1 MILISYKG
9 DARAVIVEETEY
21 LVVYPGHNTATL
33 LYNRL
38 LKNSCDVEL
47 ISTPIKISYGC
58 SLSIKFKQIYL
69 DIINDEMLKIS
80 LKPKGIYRI
89 IKKGKFDNY
98 EKL

>member
-1 MILISYKG
+1 M
-9 DARAVIVEETEY
+9 IVEENEY

-38 LKNSCDVEL
+38 VKKSCDVEL

-58 SLSIKFKQIYL
+58 SLSIKFEEIYM
-69 DIINDEMLKIS
+69 DIINDEILKIS
-80 LKPKGIYRI
+80 LKPKGVYRI
-89 IKKGKFDNY
+89 IKKGRFENY

>member
-1 MILISYKG
+1 M
-9 DARAVIVEETEY
+9 IVEETEY

-38 LKNSCDVEL
+38 VKKSCDVEL

-58 SLSIKFKQIYL
+58 SLSIKFKQSCL
-69 DIINDEMLKIS
+69 NIINNEIQKIS

-89 IKKGKFDNY
+89 TKKGKFDIY